1 MHLDRL
7 VLGALVVPALAF
19 GTACSSSTG
28 GPSGPG
34 GLTGSSSGSASSG
47 SGGGSGGASGG
58 SGGSSGGGSGSS
70 SGGTEA
76 DAAPPNDANTTVGNM
91 TWSNGQML
99 ATNITIPAGATVT
112 IDPGARVDVGAGV
125 TITVAG
131 TLTATAASNHASLT
145 GASWIGIVVASGG
158 TLQLDGVDITGA
170 SAALDVQGGGTAEY
184 DDGTIDKSAASFAV
198 AKGGTLGMKHSTLA
212 GAAGTCS
219 VAGSFTAD
227 YLTYTSGGSGF
238 WDGIVTTD
246 PGAKLSIEDSS
257 FTGPGPNGPLHD
269 ILVAQNGAAQFHVA
283 YTDIKSVHCG
293 FHFDDLSEVDISY
306 VNDDSNAYG
315 FMLYGSG
322 GAGPFKVTYSNLYSN
337 GSDYDTLGNN
347 SPFTF
352 DHDYTADHTNPGTFV
367 TTTNP
372 QSSMVAGTGPR

>member
-1 MHLDRL
+1 MHLLRL
-7 VLGALVVPALAF
+7 ALSALFVPALAL
-19 GTACSSSTG
+19 GAACSSSSG

-34 GLTGSSSGSASSG
+34 GLTGSSSGGAGSG
-47 SGGGSGGASGG
+47 SGGGSGG
-58 SGGSSGGGSGSS
+58 SSGSSGSS

-76 DAAPPNDANTTVGNM
+76 DAAPPNDANTTVGDM
-91 TWSNGQML
+91 TWSSGQML
-99 ATNITIPAGATVT
+99 TTNITIPAGTTVT
-112 IDPGARVDVGAGV
+112 IDPGAQVDVGAGV
-125 TITVAG
+125 TITVDG
-131 TLTATAASNHASLT
+131 TLTAAAASNHASLT

-184 DDGTIDKSAASFAV
+184 DDGTIDQSAASFDV
-198 AKGGTLGMKHSTLA
+198 AKGGTLGMKHSTLT

-227 YLTYTSGGSGF
+227 YLTYTGGGSGLF
-238 WDGIVTTD
+238 DGIVTTD
-246 PGAKLSIEDSS
+246 TGAKLSIEDSTFS
-257 FTGPGPNGPLHD
+257 GPGANGPLHD
-269 ILVAQNGAAQFHVA
+269 MLVAQNGAAQFHVA

-293 FHFDDLSEVDISY
+293 FHFDELSEVDISY

-322 GAGPFKVTYSNLYSN
+322 GAGPFTVTYSNLYSN
-337 GSDYDTLGNN
+337 GADYTTLGSN
-347 SPFTF
+347 SPITF
-352 DHDYTADHTNPGTFV
+352 DHDYTADSTDPGTVV

-372 QSSMVAGTGPR
+372 QSSMVPGTGPR

>member
-1 MHLDRL
+1 MNLLRL
-7 VLGALVVPALAF
+7 ALSAFVIPALSLGA
-19 GTACSSSTG
+19 ACSSSSG

-34 GLTGSSSGSASSG
+34 SGGLTGGS
-47 SGGGSGGASGG
+47 SGGAGSG
-58 SGGSSGGGSGSS
+58 SGGSSGGGSGGGSGSSGSGSS

-76 DAAPPNDANTTVGNM
+76 DAAPPNDANTTVGDM

-99 ATNITIPAGATVT
+99 TSNITIPAGTTVT
-112 IDPGARVDVGAGV
+112 VAPGAKVDVGAGV

-131 TLTATAASNHASLT
+131 TLTAAAASDHASLT
-145 GASWIGIVVASGG
+145 GASWIGIVVSSGG
-158 TLQLDGVDITGA
+158 SLQLDGVDISGA
-170 SAALDVQGGGTAEY
+170 SAALAVQGGGVAEY
-184 DDGTIDKSAASFAV
+184 DDGTIHQSAASFDV

-212 GAAGTCS
+212 GAAGTCN

-227 YLTYTSGGSGF
+227 YLTYTAGGSGLF
-238 WDGIVTTD
+238 DGIVTTD
-246 PGAKLSIEDSS
+246 TGAKLSIEDSI
-257 FTGPGPNGPLHD
+257 FTGPGSNGPLHD
-269 ILVAQNGAAQFHVA
+269 MLVAQNGAAQFHVA
-283 YTDIKSVHCG
+283 YTNIKSMHCG
-293 FHFDDLSEVDISY
+293 FHFDDLSELDVSY

-322 GAGPFKVTYSNLYSN
+322 GAGPFTVTYSNLYSN
-337 GSDYDTLGNN
+337 GSDYDTLGSN

-372 QSSMVAGTGPR
+372 QSAMVSGTGPR